1 MRRIVD
7 PRQTRLFDPYQPVL
21 TAANRQWLEQNW
33 PGVFRHV
40 ILELLPV
47 QALQEHFHP
56 ILGQPT
62 RELYSLAGLILRR
75 ECLNWTAEQAVNAYR
90 FHTEVQ
96 YALNLE
102 PTGHDLSVRTL
113 ERYERL
119 FEQDDLAQQVMHD
132 VTTRLVRVLGT
143 KIEQQRLDST
153 HVFSDMAELGR
164 TRLLGVALKRFLTQV
179 KRHDPAA
186 YEALPEEVRQRY
198 APSDRRL
205 FAEAAP
211 DRAARRLLRQQVAE
225 DLYQVLRRFADQP
238 AHASRST
245 YRAMERIFSEQCEVH
260 EEKVLVKNKT
270 GKTVMQNP
278 SDPDATYD
286 GYKGPGYQVQ
296 LAETCSVDN
305 EVQLITC
312 ALPQTAATPDEQA
325 VAPVLADL
333 QAAQLLPKELLG
345 DTHYPSEEN
354 VQVAESYGVELVGP
368 VPGAA
373 PVERPDDLTIDD
385 FVIDEQTEQVTCCP
399 DGQAPTTSVHDPAKG
414 KTRTT
419 MPAAACGR
427 CAFRNQCPVQEG
439 PDGYHLEHTAKQRRV
454 AGRRREQQTEV
465 FRERYRRRNG
475 IESTNS
481 ALKRRLGLG
490 RLRVRGR
497 RRVFQTL
504 YLKVAGWNILRASV
518 CATMQEL
525 VHARAHRAVFRLLA
539 WVRTA
544 FPGCGNA
551 VQNLLRRIL
560 ALHGLFAH
568 GPGLVRAA

>member
-7 PRQTRLFDPYQPVL
+7 PRQNHLFDSYPEVL
-21 TAANRQWLEQNW
+21 TDAARQALRNDW

-40 ILELLPV
+40 ILELMPV
-47 QALQEHFHP
+47 RALSRHFHP
-56 ILGQPT
+56 RLGRPT
-62 RELYSLAGLILRR
+62 QELYSMAGLILLMEFR
-75 ECLNWTAEQAVNAYR
+75 NWTKEQAVWAYR
-90 FHTEVQ
+90 FHFDVH

-102 PTGHDLSVRTL
+102 PLAHDLCVRTL
-113 ERYERL
+113 ERYLQR
-119 FEQDDLAQQVMHD
+119 FEEDELAQWVLHE
-132 VTTRLVRVLGT
+132 VTTCLVEVLGI

-153 HVFSDMAELGR
+153 HVFSDMAQLGR

-186 YEALPEEVRQRY
+186 YAALDPVLRERY

-205 FAEAAP
+205 FADTAP
-211 DRAARRLLRQQVAE
+211 DRPARRLLRQQVAE
-225 DLYQVLRRFADQP
+225 DLYQLLRHFADQP
-238 AHASRST
+238 AHAGRST
-245 YRAMERIFSEQCEVH
+245 YRALERIFHEQCEVH
-260 EEKVLVKNKT
+260 EEKVLVKERT

-296 LAETCSVDN
+296 ISETCHPDN
-305 EVQLITC
+305 EAQLITC
-312 ALPQTAATPDEQA
+312 ALPQTAATPDEQS

-333 QAAQLLPKELLG
+333 QASQLLPQELLG

-354 VQVAESYGVELVGP
+354 VQLAEHYGVELVGP

-373 PVERPDDLTIDD
+373 PAERPDDLNLDD
-385 FVIDEQTEQVTCCP
+385 FVIDEATEQVVCCP
-399 DGQAPTTSVHDPAKG
+399 DGQAPVTSVHDPAKG

-419 MPAAACGR
+419 MPAGVCGR
-427 CAFRNQCPVQEG
+427 CAFRSHCPVQEG

-490 RLRVRGR
+490 RLRVRGQ
-497 RRVFQTL
+497 RRVFQAL
-504 YLKVAGWNILRASV
+504 YLKIAGWNILRASV
-518 CATMQEL
+518 CAKMREF
-525 VHARAHRAVFRLLA
+525 VRAKAQAAVFWASAGL
-539 WVRTA
+539 RTVSEACRKA
-544 FPGCGNA
+544 FPGWPT
-551 VQNLLRRIL
+551 VISVFHYPLL
-560 ALHGLFAH
+560 
-568 GPGLVRAA
+568 PGRSLRQAA

>member
-7 PRQTRLFDPYQPVL
+7 PRQNHLFDSYPEVL
-21 TAANRQWLEQNW
+21 TDAARQALRNDW

-40 ILELLPV
+40 ILELMPV
-47 QALQEHFHP
+47 RALSRHFHP
-56 ILGQPT
+56 RLGRPT
-62 RELYSLAGLILRR
+62 QELYSMAGLILLMEFR
-75 ECLNWTAEQAVNAYR
+75 NWTKEQAVWAYR
-90 FHTEVQ
+90 FHFDVH

-102 PTGHDLSVRTL
+102 PLAHDLCVRTL
-113 ERYERL
+113 ERYLQR
-119 FEQDDLAQQVMHD
+119 FEEDELAQWVLHE
-132 VTTRLVRVLGT
+132 VTTCLVEVLGI

-153 HVFSDMAELGR
+153 HVFSDMAQLGR

-186 YEALPEEVRQRY
+186 YAALDPVLRERY

-205 FAEAAP
+205 FADTAP
-211 DRAARRLLRQQVAE
+211 DRPARRLLRQQVAE
-225 DLYQVLRRFADQP
+225 DLYQLLRHFADQP
-238 AHASRST
+238 AHAGRST
-245 YRAMERIFSEQCEVH
+245 YRALERIFHEQCEVH
-260 EEKVLVKNKT
+260 EEKVLVKERT

-296 LAETCSVDN
+296 ISETCHPDN
-305 EVQLITC
+305 EAQLITC
-312 ALPQTAATPDEQA
+312 DLPQTAATPDEQS

-333 QAAQLLPKELLG
+333 QASQLLPQELLG

-354 VQVAESYGVELVGP
+354 VQLAEHYGVELVGP

-373 PVERPDDLTIDD
+373 PAERPDDLNLDD
-385 FVIDEQTEQVTCCP
+385 FVIDEATEQVVCCP
-399 DGQAPTTSVHDPAKG
+399 DGQAPVTSVHDPAKG

-419 MPAAACGR
+419 MPAGVCGR
-427 CAFRNQCPVQEG
+427 CAFRSHCPVQEG

-490 RLRVRGR
+490 RLRVRGQ
-497 RRVFQTL
+497 RRVFQAL
-504 YLKVAGWNILRASV
+504 YLKIAGWNILRASV
-518 CATMQEL
+518 CAKMREF
-525 VHARAHRAVFRLLA
+525 VRAKAQAAVFWASAGL
-539 WVRTA
+539 RTVSEACRKA
-544 FPGCGNA
+544 FPGWPT
-551 VQNLLRRIL
+551 VISVFHYPLL
-560 ALHGLFAH
+560 
-568 GPGLVRAA
+568 PGRSLRQAA